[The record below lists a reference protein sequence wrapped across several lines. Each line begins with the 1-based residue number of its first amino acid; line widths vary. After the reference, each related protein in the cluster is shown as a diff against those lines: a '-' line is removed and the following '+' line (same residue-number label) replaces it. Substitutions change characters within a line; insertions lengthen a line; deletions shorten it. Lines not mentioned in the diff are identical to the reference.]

1 MSSPQRFLN
10 GVTNVPSSNPM
21 GQLIIPDPTSVYMY
35 FNDFYRYSA
44 AHWTITT
51 TEAGAGSATEA
62 IQDEGGGVLK
72 LTNAAGDNDLD
83 FLQLAKESFALESGK
98 KFWFKAR
105 CKVSD
110 KTESD
115 FLIGL
120 TDRDT
125 TPLDASDGLWFQKDD
140 DAATLDFRVA
150 KADDTSIAS
159 AIATIVNDI
168 YIVPAFY
175 YDGKSTIEYWIDGL
189 KKGTL
194 AADTLPT
201 TELCPTFGIMN
212 GEAVA
217 KTMSI
222 DYIMAISER

>member
-1 MSSPQRFLN
+1 MSTPKRYSA
-10 GVTNVPSSNPM
+10 GVTNVASSDLM
-21 GQLIIPDPTSVYMY
+21 GQLIIPDLTSVYMY

-44 AHWTITT
+44 PHWTITT
-51 TEAGAGSATEA
+51 TEDGAGSATEA
-62 IQDEGGGVLK
+62 IQDEKYGVLK
-72 LTNAAGDNDLD
+72 LTNAAADNDLD
-83 FLQLAKESFALESGK
+83 FLQLAKESFAMESGK
-98 KFWFKAR
+98 KAWFKAR

-120 TDRDT
+120 VDRDT
-125 TPLDASDGLWFQKDD
+125 TPLDASDGIWFQKDD

-159 AIATIVNDI
+159 AIATIVDDT
-168 YIVPAFY
+168 YMVMGFY
-175 YDGKSTIEYWIDGL
+175 YNGKSTIEYWIDNE

-194 AADTLPT
+194 AVDTMPT

-222 DYIMAISER
+222 DYIMAITER